1 MVSRFLWID
10 FPMNPETNKPLQ
22 NTAKLPCRAKQR
34 NRGQIVTAPK
44 YFGDNKLN

>member
-10 FPMNPETNKPLQ
+10 FPVNPETNKALQ
-22 NTAKLPCRAKQR
+22 NTAKLPYKAKQR

-44 YFGDNKLN
+44 YFWR